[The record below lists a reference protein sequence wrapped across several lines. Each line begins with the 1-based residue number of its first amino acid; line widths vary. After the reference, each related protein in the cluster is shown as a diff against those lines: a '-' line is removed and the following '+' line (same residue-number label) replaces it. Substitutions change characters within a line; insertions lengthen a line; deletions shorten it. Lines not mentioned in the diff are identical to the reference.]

1 MHPAWSV
8 IFFTVLAGMGQ
19 GFFLMLVRADAHG
32 ADPFALAIGG
42 AASVVLM
49 GIGLACSFL
58 HLGHPMRA
66 WRAMAMWR
74 TSWLSREVIVLPL
87 TIGVVALWSL
97 AQLYGWQALGE
108 KTTLWVG
115 AVGVL
120 LCFALWFCT
129 GMIYA
134 CIRFLRE
141 WAHWLTLLNF
151 TLLGWMSGATLFA
164 AYWEGLYGANQSDR
178 AIAGALTLTLAGA
191 IARIASLARNKNLKP
206 VSTPQSA
213 IGMKTAKLKQMSQGA
228 TGGSFNTRE
237 FFHGK
242 SAVVVR
248 NVKWIAL
255 ALAFALP
262 AMLLFGATKAPAL
275 WILVL
280 AAVSQLLGLLAERW
294 LFFAQANHPQN
305 IYYQAVA

>member
-19 GFFLMLVRADAHG
+19 GLFLMLVRAEAHG
-32 ADPFALAIGG
+32 AEPLSLAIGG

-49 GIGLACSFL
+49 CIGLACSFL
-58 HLGHPMRA
+58 HLGHPLRA
-66 WRAMAMWR
+66 WRAIAMWR
-74 TSWLSREVIVLPL
+74 TSWLSREVIVLPA
-87 TIGVVALWSL
+87 TIGVVAWWSA
-97 AQLYGWQALGE
+97 AQLLGWP
-108 KTTLWVG
+108 G
-115 AVGVL
+115 AACIAAAGVV
-120 LCFALWFCT
+120 LCFALWGCT

-134 CIRFLRE
+134 CLRFLRE

-151 TLLGWMSGATLFA
+151 ALLGWMSGATLFA
-164 AYWEGLYGANQSDR
+164 AYWHALYGAQEAR
-178 AIAGALTLTLAGA
+178 FGVMAALTLTLAA
-191 IARIASLARNKNLKP
+191 AVARLASLARNRNLKP
-206 VSTPQSA
+206 LSTTQSA
-213 IGMKTAKLKQMSQGA
+213 IGVHTAKLVQMSQGA

-242 SAVVVR
+242 SALVVR

-255 ALAFALP
+255 GLAFALP
-262 AMLLFGATKAPAL
+262 ALLLFAAYKMPAFWL
-275 WILVL
+275 L
-280 AAVSQLLGLLAERW
+280 ALAVVSQLLGLLAERW

>member
-19 GFFLMLVRADAHG
+19 GLFLMLVRADAHG
-32 ADPFALAIGG
+32 AEPLALAVGG
-42 AASVVLM
+42 FASVTLM
-49 GIGLACSFL
+49 AIGLACSFL

-66 WRAMAMWR
+66 WRAAAMWR
-74 TSWLSREVIVLPL
+74 TSWLSREVIVLPAA
-87 TIGVVALWSL
+87 IGVVGAWSL
-97 AQLYGWQALGE
+97 VHLTGWHCLGE
-108 KTTLWVG
+108 HTSAWLG
-115 AVGVL
+115 AIGIV
-120 LCFALWFCT
+120 LCFALWGCT

-164 AYWEGLYGANQSDR
+164 AYWHALYGAETIRSPIQ
-178 AIAGALTLTLAGA
+178 AALALTLTAA
-191 IARIASLARNKNLKP
+191 VARIASLARNKSLKP
-206 VSTPQSA
+206 LSTPQSA
-213 IGMKTAKLKQMSQGA
+213 IGVKTAKLVQMSQGA

-242 SAVVVR
+242 SALVVR

-255 ALAFALP
+255 GFAFALP
-262 AMLLFGATKAPAL
+262 AVLLMVATKMPAFWL
-275 WILVL
+275 LAL